1 MTTVAKFLLFSI
13 FCFTIQWQI
22 AVTIIQIMKKR
33 RCYAWVQ
40 SFLPKQE
47 LTAQVTAYR
56 CSKSCVKTT
65 RQSRRL
71 ECSCLY
77 FFNGPSPDSFSFIFT
92 TNKWVNVHTVHGTGI
107 WTYDLN
113 NMSLLPLP
121 LDQGLNSSASEWQK
135 MKMKERKTYL
145 DYFCPLSKLD
155 GPSYLP
161 FYLPNGQRR
170 TLKS

>member
-1 MTTVAKFLLFSI
+1 MLCLG
-13 FCFTIQWQI
+13 
-22 AVTIIQIMKKR
+22 
-33 RCYAWVQ
+33 
-40 SFLPKQE
+40 PKSSLRQE
-47 LTAQVTAYR
+47 LTAQATAYR
-56 CSKSCVKTT
+56 CSKSRVKTT
-65 RQSRRL
+65 RQSRCL
-71 ECSCLY
+71 ECSCLN